1 MAKIGI
7 FGGTFD
13 PIHRGHLQVAQEFAV
28 AMGLDRVLMMVAAT
42 PPHRDPPVASPED
55 RLEMTKLAVKEYP
68 NLAASDM
75 ELVREGPSFTLDT
88 LNEVRKAAGV
98 PMVWMALGVDAYE
111 LIHSWRL
118 PDEVLKGTHLVV
130 LTRPGYQID
139 LLAPLPKGISAKYHL
154 EGNVYVHN
162 EGGTLRTLQ
171 VSPVDISSSM
181 VRNAVSRGENI
192 RDLVTEEVLQYIR
205 QKGLYRPLKPT
216 GGM

>member
-1 MAKIGI
+1 MEKIGI

-13 PIHRGHLQVAQEFAV
+13 PIHRGHLQVAQEFAA

-55 RLEMTKLAVKEYP
+55 RLEMAKLAVKGYP
-68 NLAASDM
+68 NLTASDM

-98 PMVWMALGVDAYE
+98 AMVWMALGVDAYE
-111 LIHSWRL
+111 LIHSWRH
-118 PDEVLKGTHLVV
+118 PDEVLAGTHLVV
-130 LTRPGYQID
+130 LTRPGYRID
-139 LLAPLPKGISAKYHL
+139 LLAPLPDGISAKYHL
-154 EGNVYVHN
+154 EDDVYVHDA
-162 EGGTLRTLQ
+162 GGTLRTLQ

-181 VRNAVSRGENI
+181 IRSAVSRGENI

-205 QKGLYRPLKPT
+205 QKGLYRPVKPM